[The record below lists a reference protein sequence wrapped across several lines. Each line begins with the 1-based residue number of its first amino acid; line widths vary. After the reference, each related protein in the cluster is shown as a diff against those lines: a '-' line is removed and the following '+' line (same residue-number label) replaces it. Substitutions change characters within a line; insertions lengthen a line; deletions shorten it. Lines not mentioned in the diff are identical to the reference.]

1 MSAELVHLACWALLV
16 LMAVFLFFGGR
27 ASLREYRSLRGDHR
41 GSEGSWRRARL
52 NGAALS
58 SC

>member
-27 ASLREYRSLRGDHR
+27 ASLREYHSVRSEHR
-41 GSEGSWRRARL
+41 GAERPCRRGRL
-52 NGAALS
+52 GGPALS

>member
-16 LMAVFLFFGGR
+16 LMAVFVFFGGR
-27 ASLREYRSLRGDHR
+27 ASLREYHSVRSEHR
-41 GSEGSWRRARL
+41 GAERSCRPARL